1 MQTLTQQTSNRLLR
15 PKAAAAML
23 AISPNTLW
31 RWARERK
38 DFPSP
43 VKLGPGSTAWRLADL
58 EAFIA
63 GRG

>member
-1 MQTLTQQTSNRLLR
+1 MQTPTHQSSMRLLR
-15 PKAAAAML
+15 PKDAAAML

-31 RWARERK
+31 RWTRERK

-63 GRG
+63 SRD